1 MYDVIVVGGGH
12 AGVEAAYAAAK
23 TNKKTALVT
32 GDLSRV
38 AFMSCNPAIGGTAKG
53 IVVREIDALGGLMG
67 RVADATKLQIKMLNT
82 SKGPAVHALRAQTD
96 KVLYPKKMLE
106 LLQKE
111 ENLTLIEALVENL
124 IIEEKTVKGVK
135 LKTGENIYS
144 KTVIITAGT
153 YLASNIL
160 IGLNVIDEGPDKQP
174 TTKGI
179 SNDLKEAGFKLMRLR
194 TSSPPR
200 VRKQTVDVSNLE
212 VQIGNNKYRFSFDKD
227 AEISLKDE
235 VCYITR
241 TNLKTHEIIKNNL
254 HQTTM
259 YSGASEGAG
268 PRYCPSI
275 EDKIVR
281 FHNHDSHL
289 LFLEPESLLTDEIYI
304 QGLYTALPKDVQEEI
319 LKTIPGLENA
329 EIVQYAYAIEY
340 DAINP
345 TQLKQTL
352 ETTLI
357 NNLYCAGQIN
367 GTSGYEEAA
376 GQGLIAGIN
385 ASLKI
390 DGKDP
395 FILGRD
401 EAYIG
406 VLIDDLVSK
415 GTDEPYRLF
424 STRAEYRLFL
434 RNDNADLRL
443 RDYAYEF
450 GLIDDKL
457 YEKYINKKKDI
468 EEVKELISETY
479 LLPNKETNAFLEE
492 NGLPTIKQ
500 KESIKTLLKRPEID
514 YKIIKLFIDKEFSDD
529 VLEHVEIEI
538 KYDGYIE
545 DVSVKVNK
553 MKYDDNILIP
563 VNINYEEIKNI
574 ATEAREKL
582 SKRRPKTIGQAK
594 RISGVNP
601 TDISILKIYLRTLKW
616 KNYLKI

>member
-1 MYDVIVVGGGH
+1 
-12 AGVEAAYAAAK
+12 
-23 TNKKTALVT
+23 
-32 GDLSRV
+32 
-38 AFMSCNPAIGGTAKG
+38 
-53 IVVREIDALGGLMG
+53 
-67 RVADATKLQIKMLNT
+67 
-82 SKGPAVHALRAQTD
+82 
-96 KVLYPKKMLE
+96 
-106 LLQKE
+106 
-111 ENLTLIEALVENL
+111 
-124 IIEEKTVKGVK
+124 
-135 LKTGENIYS
+135 
-144 KTVIITAGT
+144 
-153 YLASNIL
+153 
-160 IGLNVIDEGPDKQP
+160 
-174 TTKGI
+174 
-179 SNDLKEAGFKLMRLR
+179 MRLR

>member
-1 MYDVIVVGGGH
+1 
-12 AGVEAAYAAAK
+12 
-23 TNKKTALVT
+23 
-32 GDLSRV
+32 
-38 AFMSCNPAIGGTAKG
+38 
-53 IVVREIDALGGLMG
+53 
-67 RVADATKLQIKMLNT
+67 
-82 SKGPAVHALRAQTD
+82 
-96 KVLYPKKMLE
+96 
-106 LLQKE
+106 
-111 ENLTLIEALVENL
+111 
-124 IIEEKTVKGVK
+124 
-135 LKTGENIYS
+135 
-144 KTVIITAGT
+144 
-153 YLASNIL
+153 
-160 IGLNVIDEGPDKQP
+160 
-174 TTKGI
+174 
-179 SNDLKEAGFKLMRLR
+179 
-194 TSSPPR
+194 
-200 VRKQTVDVSNLE
+200 
-212 VQIGNNKYRFSFDKD
+212 
-227 AEISLKDE
+227 
-235 VCYITR
+235 
-241 TNLKTHEIIKNNL
+241 
-254 HQTTM
+254 
-259 YSGASEGAG
+259 
-268 PRYCPSI
+268 
-275 EDKIVR
+275 
-281 FHNHDSHL
+281 
-289 LFLEPESLLTDEIYI
+289 
-304 QGLYTALPKDVQEEI
+304 VQEEI

-601 TDISILKIYLRTLKW
+601 TDISILKIYLRTLK
-616 KNYLKI
+616 